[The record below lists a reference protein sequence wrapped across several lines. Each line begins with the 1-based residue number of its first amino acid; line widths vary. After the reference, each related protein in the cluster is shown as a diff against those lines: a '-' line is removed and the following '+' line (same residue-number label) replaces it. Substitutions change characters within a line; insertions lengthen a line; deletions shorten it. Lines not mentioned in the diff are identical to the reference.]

1 MILKNIVIVGGG
13 TAGWMTATTLLS
25 QFPDKKITL
34 VESPNIS
41 NIGVGESTVAGG
53 QSGFNGII
61 NWLRLV
67 NIKEEFMPHT
77 DAIHKLSIGFEDF
90 YYKNSGRFHYP
101 FGMPYTVNHKSNMND
116 WYYKKIRYP
125 KTPVSDYANCLYPAM
140 ALVNHHKSLFNEKFS
155 MNHGRKDL
163 EKDFANNE
171 VQLLAR
177 VSYQL
182 DATKLGIW
190 LRDYYC
196 KARYGKNFT
205 HILAEVK
212 DIPLNE
218 NGIKHLVLDSGRKLK
233 ADLFIDCTGFR
244 SLLLGQALKVSFNSL
259 EKLIPNNSAWAT
271 KIPYTN
277 PEKQIVNYTNCTAIA
292 NGWVWEIPLWSR
304 MGAGYVFSDKFISS
318 KDALKE
324 FKSTLL
330 KKGYRN
336 VENLEYKLI
345 PMKCGCRSQLWVKN
359 TCAIGLSAGFIEPLH
374 SNGLHTTHEFIFNL
388 IRVLAQGRINQ
399 WDRQCFTAKCH
410 YDFNRFSALVAL
422 TYTLSHRDDTEYWR
436 DIQNR
441 DAPDVLE
448 PNIGWGYGTV
458 FNQKMI
464 QGEYDV
470 QGIFPCIAAGMN
482 WNPTDIH
489 TLRYHNAFDDFNQ
502 TYDFYI
508 NQLNSRKKK
517 WNKEVKDF
525 MSPYQYLKKYIHKSQ

>member
-1 MILKNIVIVGGG
+1 MQINSIIIVGGG
-13 TAGWMTATTLLS
+13 SSGWFTASMLAKKCPEIDVTL
-25 QFPDKKITL
+25 I
-34 VESPNIS
+34 ESPNVPT
-41 NIGVGESTVAGG
+41 IGVGESTVL
-53 QSGFNGII
+53 NI
-61 NWLRLV
+61 NWFINALGMEDEDWMPQCDATYKAT
-67 NIKEEFMPHT
+67 IKFTDFHKKGEF
-77 DAIHKLSIGFEDF
+77 
-90 YYKNSGRFHYP
+90 FHYP
-101 FGMPYTVNHKSNMND
+101 FGPEDHEGTKFEYE
-116 WYYKKIRYP
+116 YKGEKEVYDLKANTWFLKKWMYP
-125 KTPVSDYANCLYPAM
+125 DTPQT
-140 ALVNHHKSLFNEKFS
+140 
-155 MNHGRKDL
+155 
-163 EKDFANNE
+163 DFAESFWPVMQMVNKNKIHSNE
-171 VQLLAR
+171 DHVIPQFNLKIHWA
-177 VSYQL
+177 YQL